1 MFKVAIVGAGSAVFS
16 LRIISDFTKIPEF
29 KDVEICLMDIDESR
43 LNSTYILANK
53 LNEEMGAKLKFKTTT
68 NLEEA
73 IDGARFVINTAMA
86 GGHDYLEK
94 VRKIGEKWGY
104 YRGIDSQEFNM
115 VSDYYTISNFNQLDL
130 FLKVA
135 RLVEEKG
142 EKDAWLLQAAN
153 PVFEGTTLILRN
165 VPINMVGF
173 CHGHYGVHRLAEVIG
188 LDISKLD
195 WQVAGVNHGIW
206 LNRFLYDGKDG
217 YKVIDEWIE
226 NNVYEPKHP
235 FDDQLSPAAIDMY
248 RFYGQMPIGDT
259 VRNSS
264 WKYNYDLE
272 TKKKWYGKFGGADSQ
287 IGWKWYQDNIRGI
300 TETINKLA
308 YYVSMNP
315 NVKLLDYNLYKDYLN
330 NEIFKEE
337 IESIIN
343 PKKFSGEQHVPFI
356 DSIVNNKKQ
365 RFVVNILNNG
375 VIEEID
381 NDVVVEIPAWVD
393 SSGIHPEQIMPK
405 LSERVIKY
413 YLKPRIM
420 RMEMALEAFT
430 KGDINVLKE
439 LLFRDPRT
447 RSEEQVEG
455 VLNEIMNLPENA
467 KMREYYKRIPV
478 RKNRG

>member
-1 MFKVAIVGAGSAVFS
+1 MDKGVKNMFKVAMIGAGSAIFS

-29 KDVEICLMDIDESR
+29 EDVEIYLMDIDETR
-43 LNSTYILANK
+43 LNSTFILANK
-53 LNEEMGAKLKFKTTT
+53 LSEEMGTSLKFKTTT

-73 IDGARFVINTAMA
+73 IDGAKFVINTAMA
-86 GGHDYLEK
+86 GGHNYLEK

-115 VSDYYTISNFNQLDL
+115 VSDYYTVSNFNQLNL

-135 RLVEEKG
+135 RLVEEKA

-173 CHGHYGVHRLAEVIG
+173 CHGHYGVHHIAEIIG
-188 LDISKLD
+188 LDISKID

-206 LNRFLYDGKDG
+206 LNRFLYEGKNG
-217 YKVIDEWIE
+217 YEILDEWLK
-226 NNVYEPKHP
+226 NNTYEPKHP

-248 RFYGQMPIGDT
+248 NFYGQMPIGDT

-264 WKYNYDLE
+264 WKYHYNLE
-272 TKKKWYGKFGGADSQ
+272 TKKKWYGKFGGADSE
-287 IGWKWYQDNIRGI
+287 IGWKWYQDNVRAI

-308 YYVSMNP
+308 SYVSMNS
-315 NVKLLDYNLYKDYLN
+315 NIKLLDFNLYKDYLN
-330 NEIFKEE
+330 IEVFKEE

-343 PKKFSGEQHVPFI
+343 PEKFSGEQHVPFI
-356 DSIVNNKKQ
+356 DSIVNDKKQ

-375 VIEEID
+375 VIEGID
-381 NDVVVEIPAWVD
+381 DNVAVEIPAWVD
-393 SSGIHPEQIMPK
+393 SNGIHPEKINPR

-413 YLKPRIM
+413 YLRPRIM
-420 RMEMALEAFT
+420 RMEMALEAFI

-439 LLFRDPRT
+439 FLFRDPRT
-447 RSEEQVEG
+447 KSEEQVEG
-455 VLNEIMNLPENA
+455 VLNEIMNLPENE
-467 KMREYYKRIPV
+467 KMKEHYSK
-478 RKNRG
+478 